1 MKTSTRGLGV
11 SGKRGKK
18 ERKEH
23 GDVLL
28 DYAQVAYLMD
38 LKDEK

>member
-1 MKTSTRGLGV
+1 MKTSNTGLGMLD
-11 SGKRGKK
+11 KCGKK

-28 DYAQVAYLMD
+28 DYAQVASLMD